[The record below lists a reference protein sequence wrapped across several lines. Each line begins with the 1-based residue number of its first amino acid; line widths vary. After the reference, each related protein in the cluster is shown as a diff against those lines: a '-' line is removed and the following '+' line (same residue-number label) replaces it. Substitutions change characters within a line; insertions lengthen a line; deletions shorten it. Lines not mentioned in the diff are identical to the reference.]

1 MRRNEE
7 MIEYRISN
15 VNSIRSIELPY
26 RREKVCTLTINIEMR
41 DITRDEAKEIVKE
54 IEEITGE

>member
-1 MRRNEE
+1 

-15 VNSIRSIELPY
+15 VNSIRRIELPNK
-26 RREKVCTLTINIEMR
+26 REKVCTLTMNIEMR
-41 DITRDEAKEIVKE
+41 DINRDKAKEIVKE